1 MGMRERGMATLVD
14 KIPVRSRGIGEGS
27 VMSSSASVKSHLDD
41 AVELTCISALLSLS
55 SPKCARSRDSSGISQ
70 EAGRP
75 NKIAKL
81 NNSAPNTP
89 RGVTQP
95 SLDPGSEIWINK
107 WVELRR
113 GKYQGRKA
121 FIVGITAKKF
131 RVRVV
136 GVEHQLEFYPSM
148 FKLSS
153 GQLIEVA
160 SPGPNELQL
169 HPALVN
175 LSNPGTPKSV
185 APKSIN
191 LSREP
196 SREQMPSDQPLP
208 AQADA
213 SHKTPQLAAP
223 PLAGPKLSP
232 IAGLSEDHAES
243 CRKSSTEDA
252 QSDASEDLNN
262 TKDAKGSPVQ
272 PSETHANSGSTN
284 GSRNHSTNQGI
295 TE

>member
-55 SPKCARSRDSSGISQ
+55 SPKCARSRDSSGFSQ
-70 EAGRP
+70 EVGRP

-95 SLDPGSEIWINK
+95 SLDPGSEVWINK

-121 FIVGITAKKF
+121 FIVGVTAKKL

-148 FKLSS
+148 LK
-153 GQLIEVA
+153 QLEGGMAPAEV
-160 SPGPNELQL
+160 SKPES
-169 HPALVN
+169 VE
-175 LSNPGTPKSV
+175 TPSV
-185 APKSIN
+185 
-191 LSREP
+191 
-196 SREQMPSDQPLP
+196 
-208 AQADA
+208 
-213 SHKTPQLAAP
+213 
-223 PLAGPKLSP
+223 
-232 IAGLSEDHAES
+232 
-243 CRKSSTEDA
+243 
-252 QSDASEDLNN
+252 
-262 TKDAKGSPVQ
+262 VQ
-272 PSETHANSGSTN
+272 
-284 GSRNHSTNQGI
+284 
-295 TE
+295 